1 MNTIKKTIDLLN
13 KSYSPYHVVK
23 NIEEE
28 LKRKDFTLLS
38 EEENYELTPGNK
50 YYVKRNDSSIIAFK
64 LPKDMSDFHF
74 QITASHTDSPTFKIK
89 PDPVIRKETAI
100 LLNTEP
106 YGGLIHNTW
115 LDKPLSFAG
124 RVMVSQNGRKIQT
137 KLLAIDED
145 LLIIPNLCIHMNREI
160 NSGFKYNPS
169 KDLLPIFALDERDD
183 FSFDSYLLE
192 KLNLDK
198 SYEIKGY
205 DLFLYNRQKPTVIG
219 KNQELLGSPREDDL
233 ASCYSALLGFLDSKN
248 TDDTVSVFVAFD
260 NEEVG
265 SLTKQ
270 GANSTFLKETLKRI
284 SKIFK
289 HADDDFEK
297 EIAKSCLIS
306 IDNAHADHPNY
317 LEIKDK
323 TTSILMN
330 HGIVIKYN
338 ANQSYTSDSFS
349 SAIVKL
355 ICDNYDIHY
364 QDYTNRSDMRGGS
377 TLGNISNS
385 MVSLTSVDIGIGQL
399 SMHSSYEVMGKYDLE
414 AMKAFVELFYSSNI
428 KITSNSIELK

>member
-28 LKRKDFTLLS
+28 LKRKDFTPLS
-38 EEENYELTPGNK
+38 EEENFELTPGNK

-89 PDPVIRKETAI
+89 PNPVIRKETAI

-124 RVMVSQNGRKIQT
+124 RVMVSDDGRKIQT

-183 FSFDSYLLE
+183 F
-192 KLNLDK
+192 
-198 SYEIKGY
+198 
-205 DLFLYNRQKPTVIG
+205 
-219 KNQELLGSPREDDL
+219 
-233 ASCYSALLGFLDSKN
+233 
-248 TDDTVSVFVAFD
+248 
-260 NEEVG
+260 
-265 SLTKQ
+265 
-270 GANSTFLKETLKRI
+270 
-284 SKIFK
+284 
-289 HADDDFEK
+289 
-297 EIAKSCLIS
+297 
-306 IDNAHADHPNY
+306 
-317 LEIKDK
+317 
-323 TTSILMN
+323 
-330 HGIVIKYN
+330 
-338 ANQSYTSDSFS
+338 
-349 SAIVKL
+349 
-355 ICDNYDIHY
+355 
-364 QDYTNRSDMRGGS
+364 
-377 TLGNISNS
+377 
-385 MVSLTSVDIGIGQL
+385 
-399 SMHSSYEVMGKYDLE
+399 
-414 AMKAFVELFYSSNI
+414 
-428 KITSNSIELK
+428 

>member
-1 MNTIKKTIDLLN
+1 MNTITKTIDLLS

-28 LKRKDFTLLS
+28 LETNNFKKLNEEDNYSLL
-38 EEENYELTPGNK
+38 PGVK
-50 YYVKRNDSSIIAFK
+50 YYIKRNDSSIIAFS
-64 LPKDMSDFHF
+64 LPLNMSDFHF

-89 PDPVIRKETAI
+89 PNPIIRKENAI

-124 RVMVSQNGRKIQT
+124 RVMVKNEGKIES

-160 NSGFKYNPS
+160 NSGFRYNPS
-169 KDLLPIFALDERDD
+169 KDLLPLFALDEKED
-183 FSFDSYLLE
+183 FSFDNYLLE
-192 KLNLDK
+192 KLNLNSSSK
-198 SYEIKGY
+198 VIGY
-205 DLFLYNRQKPTVIG
+205 DLFLYNREKVTTIG
-219 KNQELLGSPREDDL
+219 KNQELLASSREDDL
-233 ASCYSALLGFLDSKN
+233 TSCYTALLGFINSKQIDN
-248 TDDTVSVFVAFD
+248 SVSIFVAFD

-284 SKIFK
+284 SKCFK
-289 HADDDFEK
+289 KNEDDFEK

-306 IDNAHADHPNY
+306 IDNAHGDHPNY

-323 TTSILMN
+323 TTKVLLN

-349 SAIVKL
+349 SAIVKS
-355 ICDNYDIHY
+355 ICDTNNIKY

-385 MVSLTSVDIGIGQL
+385 MVSLTSVDIGLAQL
-399 SMHSSYEVMGKYDLE
+399 AMHSSYEVLGKYDLE
-414 AMKAFVELFYSSNI
+414 DMKSFVEKFYSSSINI
-428 KITSNSIELK
+428 HSNYIEIK

>member
-1 MNTIKKTIDLLN
+1 MNTITKTIDLLS

-28 LKRKDFTLLS
+28 LETNNFKKINEEDNYSLL
-38 EEENYELTPGNK
+38 PGKK
-50 YYVKRNDSSIIAFK
+50 YYIKRNDSSIIAFS
-64 LPKDMSDFHF
+64 LPLNMSDFHF

-89 PDPVIRKETAI
+89 PNPIIRKENAI

-124 RVMVSQNGRKIQT
+124 RVMVKNEGRIES

-160 NSGFKYNPS
+160 NSGFRYNPS
-169 KDLLPIFALDERDD
+169 KDLLPLFALDEKED
-183 FSFDSYLLE
+183 FSFDNYLLE
-192 KLNLDK
+192 KLNLNSTSK
-198 SYEIKGY
+198 IIGY
-205 DLFLYNRQKPTVIG
+205 DLFLYNREKVTTIG
-219 KNQELLGSPREDDL
+219 KNQELLASPREDDL
-233 ASCYSALLGFLDSKN
+233 TSCYTALLGFINSKQIDN
-248 TDDTVSVFVAFD
+248 SVSIFVAFD

-284 SKIFK
+284 SKCFK
-289 HADDDFEK
+289 KNEDDFEK
-297 EIAKSCLIS
+297 EISKSCLIS
-306 IDNAHADHPNY
+306 IDNAHGDHPNY

-323 TTSILMN
+323 TTKVLLN

-349 SAIVKL
+349 SAIVKS
-355 ICDNYDIHY
+355 ICDSNNIKY

-385 MVSLTSVDIGIGQL
+385 MVSLTSVDIGLAQL
-399 SMHSSYEVMGKYDLE
+399 AMHSSYEVLGKYDLE
-414 AMKAFVELFYSSNI
+414 DMKSFVEKFYSSSINI
-428 KITSNSIELK
+428 HSNYIEIK